1 MDKDEFCSGCHQ
13 KNDCKEAYERLGKVK
28 GPSVAIR
35 AIIAFLVP
43 IAVFI
48 IALAGFERLFGKVVE
63 SRDGRVALSAL
74 AALFITLACIM
85 ILRFADKRF
94 SSKRDGQKEAEN
106 RD

>member
-1 MDKDEFCSGCHQ
+1 MDKEEFCSGCGQ
-13 KNDCKEAYERLGKVK
+13 KNDCKETYEKLGKVK

-48 IALAGFERLFGKVVE
+48 MALAGFERLFEKAVE
-63 SRDGRVALSAL
+63 SKDGRVALSAL
-74 AALFITLACIM
+74 AALCITLACVM
-85 ILRFADKRF
+85 ILRFVDNRF
-94 SSKRDGQKEAEN
+94 SSKKDRQKEAEN